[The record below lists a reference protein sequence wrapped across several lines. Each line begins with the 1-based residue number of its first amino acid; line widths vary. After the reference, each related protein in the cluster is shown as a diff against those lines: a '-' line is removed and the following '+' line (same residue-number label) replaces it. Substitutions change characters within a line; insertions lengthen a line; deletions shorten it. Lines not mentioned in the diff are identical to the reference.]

1 MAVARLAIS
10 RLESAITA
18 YAKCQRSDI
27 AVCQNRL
34 RRERIRVSRLR
45 EALGE
50 EVFVKALAD
59 IQPDRKGAKPRV
71 RKAKDRSEKRTEQGR
86 LCV

>member
-50 EVFVKALAD
+50 EVFAKALVD
-59 IQPDRKGAKPRV
+59 IQPDKNDPKPRIC
-71 RKAKDRSEKRTEQGR
+71 KAKVRSDKRTEQG
-86 LCV
+86 V